1 MTLISFN
8 DSANKIQ
15 LKYTTASVKL
25 SDAKD
30 AAAYVLNQNNY
41 EIKERGASPDN
52 AAVGATI
59 TLKAVAVKLI
69 KHLILQLIVV
79 QSLKINCFLQ
89 SRY

>member
-41 EIKERGASPDN
+41 EIKERGASPDSWSN
-52 AAVGATI
+52 DNLEGCCSEIDKTFDITVDSCTI
-59 TLKAVAVKLI
+59 A
-69 KHLILQLIVV
+69 QD
-79 QSLKINCFLQ
+79 
-89 SRY
+89 